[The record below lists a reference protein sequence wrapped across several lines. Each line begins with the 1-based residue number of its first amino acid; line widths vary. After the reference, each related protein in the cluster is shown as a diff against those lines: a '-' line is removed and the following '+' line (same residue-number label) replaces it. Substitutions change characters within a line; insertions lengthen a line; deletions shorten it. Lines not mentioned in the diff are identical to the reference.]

1 MAPRIEIRG
10 RTCKEYSICDSRAKL
25 HSIVR
30 RLCVTRWAETN
41 NRGDVA
47 GEMADSLQT
56 VNLGAGR
63 TAQAIT
69 TGYEHTCAILDN
81 SQVECLGC
89 ANYCR
94 IYALITSLVV
104 ASASC
109 SACVAFE
116 VSEIC
121 RVALSVPTVGMRIL
135 TCVSL
140 HCLRNSP

>member
-1 MAPRIEIRG
+1 MLFFQVKCWG
-10 RTCKEYSICDSRAKL
+10 RNTYGQLGLGD
-25 HSIVR
+25 
-30 RLCVTRWAETN
+30 TN
-41 NRGDVA
+41 NRGDGA

-89 ANYCR
+89 ANSGR

-109 SACVAFE
+109 SARVAFE
-116 VSEIC
+116 VSEPC
-121 RVALSVPTVGMRIL
+121 RVLLCVDSVHAYTYLCDLVLSAER
-135 TCVSL
+135 SL
-140 HCLRNSP
+140 S

>member
-1 MAPRIEIRG
+1 MFCRLSHCLLCCCFQVKCWG
-10 RTCKEYSICDSRAKL
+10 RNNKGQLGLGD
-25 HSIVR
+25 
-30 RLCVTRWAETN
+30 TN
-41 NRGDVA
+41 SRGDGA

-69 TGYEHTCAILDN
+69 TGDEHTCAILDN

-89 ANYCR
+89 ANCYP

-104 ASASC
+104 ALASC
-109 SACVAFE
+109 SARVAFE

-140 HCLRNSP
+140 HCLRNSS